1 MCAVNCAI
9 YHPLINLLCDPS
21 VFSHLPMCG
30 WPVSGVDLRVDFF
43 SIPLFFLFLDDYQT
57 LLMWFIRNLIQWKGE
72 PSLPHLPMP
81 CWLCCFICPYA
92 LLLQLLNFSKRLH
105 LKFNLNC
112 IEVVGWFGEF
122 TTTYQIATQH
132 RPFQNVYHSGI
143 IHLAI
148 ITECSPHA
156 RHGSGHQLNSS
167 EKQNGPKLCLCQAYT
182 NKWPSEGLT
191 KYVIHW

>member
-1 MCAVNCAI
+1 MLPSCLFSPSYVWLASFWSRSESRF
-9 YHPLINLLCDPS
+9 LLYPT
-21 VFSHLPMCG
+21 VFSILRWLSNLTNMVYKKPYSVEG
-30 WPVSGVDLRVDFF
+30 WALS
-43 SIPLFFLFLDDYQT
+43 
-57 LLMWFIRNLIQWKGE
+57 
-72 PSLPHLPMP
+72 PHLPMP
-81 CWLCCFICPYA
+81 CWLCCFISPYA

-105 LKFNLNC
+105 LKSNLNR
-112 IEVVGWFGEF
+112 IEVAGWFGEF
-122 TTTYQIATQH
+122 TTTYQVATQH
-132 RPFQNVYHSGI
+132 RPFQNIYQSGI

-167 EKQNGPKLCLCQAYT
+167 EKQNGPKLCLCQAYR